1 MKKEDGMRGQTQ
13 RRSTRRYR
21 QRWLIDAMVAT
32 IGIEYHQARLAP
44 PARPAARAQAEPI
57 PVDMRGRS
65 RKR

>member
-1 MKKEDGMRGQTQ
+1 MKNVDGMRAQTQ
-13 RRSTRRYR
+13 RRSTRWYR
-21 QRWLIDAMVAT
+21 QRRLMDAVVET
-32 IGIEYHQARLAP
+32 IGIEYDQARLAP